1 MQIDSQSAGM
11 LILIR
16 FGQILKEI
24 MLFGKN
30 KSKRLRNRR
39 RQKNSKLIPVNSG
52 EFRWDS
58 FLIPNHPSAL
68 GKPVISKCATHFLT
82 QAPPLPGKENHT
94 EKMKSMNWRGLENHQ
109 KHDLFN

>member
-1 MQIDSQSAGM
+1 MAHPSVQIDSQSAGM

-52 EFRWDS
+52 EFRWDLFFNS
-58 FLIPNHPSAL
+58 DSPQRFRKTCDLEMCNPFSDPSAPL
-68 GKPVISKCATHFLT
+68 VRKGKS
-82 QAPPLPGKENHT
+82 
-94 EKMKSMNWRGLENHQ
+94 
-109 KHDLFN
+109 